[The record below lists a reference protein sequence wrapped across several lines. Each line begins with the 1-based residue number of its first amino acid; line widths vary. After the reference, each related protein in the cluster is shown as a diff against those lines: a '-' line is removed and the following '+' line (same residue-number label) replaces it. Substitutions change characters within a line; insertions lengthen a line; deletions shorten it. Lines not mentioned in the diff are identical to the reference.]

1 MPLLVF
7 LLLRSGK
14 PGLCLTCVRVCG
26 REGAPPHL
34 EVSYD
39 AANGYLLKVGFT
51 IDRKA
56 SSKSEVE
63 LQIILMQQLI
73 EAGVVDPG
81 LIESFKKTSS
91 WEAEDE

>member
-1 MPLLVF
+1 M
-7 LLLRSGK
+7 R
-14 PGLCLTCVRVCG
+14 LCD

-39 AANGYLLKVGFT
+39 AANGFLLKVGFT

-56 SSKSEVE
+56 SSKTEVE
-63 LQIILMQQLI
+63 LQVILMKQLI

-81 LIESFKKTSS
+81 IIESFRKTSS
-91 WEAEDE
+91 WEAQDE